1 MNENLGKSIV
11 CTVVSSAYTFGED
24 VYLKG
29 QVIVV
34 PLEKFDKK
42 QKHLY
47 RIAVFSEI
55 VSGYVNKKI
64 SIQDFSDDQRTEF
77 KRMIRAKAAKLKVL
91 IEKQKK
97 EDLELSEDEV
107 VRD

>member
-1 MNENLGKSIV
+1 MNKNLGKSIV
-11 CTVVSSAYTFGED
+11 CTVTANAYTFNED

-47 RIAVFSEI
+47 RESNFNEI
-55 VSGYVNKKI
+55 IVGYMNKKI
-64 SIQDFSDDQRTEF
+64 SIQDFSEDQVKEF

-97 EDLELSEDEV
+97 EDLQLSEDTN
-107 VRD
+107 